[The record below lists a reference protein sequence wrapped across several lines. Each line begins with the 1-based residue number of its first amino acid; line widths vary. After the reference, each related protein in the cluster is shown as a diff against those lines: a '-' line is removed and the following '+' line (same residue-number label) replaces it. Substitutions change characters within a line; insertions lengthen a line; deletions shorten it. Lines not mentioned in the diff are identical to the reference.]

1 MKPTG
6 LNPVDRPVSASRRA
20 YRSRVYL
27 RISVDVSD
35 VEPNVTISPAA
46 CHVVPEVRRSRSRST
61 TSFQPACARGYATH
75 VPMIPPPPPP
85 TRPPHATPP
94 SAIPRRLLTPPPS

>member
-6 LNPVDRPVSASRRA
+6 LNPVDSPVSASSRA

-27 RISVDVSD
+27 RISVEVSD

-46 CHVVPEVRRSRSRST
+46 CHVVPEVSWSRSSST
-61 TSFQPACARGYATH
+61 TSVQPSPARW
-75 VPMIPPPPPP
+75 
-85 TRPPHATPP
+85 
-94 SAIPRRLLTPPPS
+94 